1 MNTLLLVAGS
11 AIADVCAK
19 CGHHAGHFFRVHQS
33 KKTYT
38 RKAKH
43 KQNTE
48 DI

>member
-1 MNTLLLVAGS
+1 MDTFLLLAGS
-11 AIADVCAK
+11 AIAKVCAK
-19 CGHHAGHFFRVHQS
+19 GGHHAGHFFRVHQS